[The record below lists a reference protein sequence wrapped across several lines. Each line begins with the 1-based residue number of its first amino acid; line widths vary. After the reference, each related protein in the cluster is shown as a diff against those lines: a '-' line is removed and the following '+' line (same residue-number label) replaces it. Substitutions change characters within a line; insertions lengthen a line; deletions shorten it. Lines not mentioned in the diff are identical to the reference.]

1 MIMNVLLLPVLC
13 PLLGSLIAGFF
24 GKIIGKSNTHRVTIG
39 LMVVAFLSALWIL
52 EKTTGVHVIKLY
64 TWAVSGWPQAHGFHF
79 DIALRSDRLTNIMMV
94 IVTFVSLLVHIYT
107 VGYMRDDQG
116 YQRFFSYVS
125 LFTVMMLLLVLSN
138 NFMQLFLG
146 WEGVG
151 LVSYLLIGFWFTKNS
166 AARGGLKAFIV
177 NRIGDVGLLL
187 AIAAIIDHAHSLN
200 YQDVFASWHSIAL
213 QKIQIFSGVYWH
225 LDTVICILLFIGA
238 MGKSAQVPLHVWL
251 PASMEGPT
259 PISALI
265 HAATMVTAGVFMVAR
280 LWPLFNACVPALS
293 VILIIGS
300 TGALFLGLLAFVEF
314 DIKRVIA
321 YSTMSQLGY
330 MMAANGA
337 QVYSLGIFHLATHAC
352 FKALLFLCAGSVIV
366 ALHHQQDMRKMGGL
380 KKSLPI
386 TYVCFLIGAC
396 ALAAIPP
403 FSGFYS
409 KDLII
414 EAVKHSSIPGS
425 GYAYVC
431 LLLGTF
437 VTSFYIFR
445 AFFMTFHGESRVEL
459 DSKHPIKEYA
469 VMWWPLILLAIPSV
483 FLGLPLVHS
492 VVNGDASW
500 LGSVITNHPH
510 SLADIRSHFH
520 GAFSFAIHG
529 VMSLP
534 FMLSVLGVFCAWLV
548 TLSRFESIKKIGA
561 LCAWP
566 RRVLQNEYG
575 FDVFYKKVFVNGVK
589 KLSEWLYVYS
599 DKKIIDEGLV
609 NNSGRSIRWVSKY
622 VRLLQTGFLNHY
634 IFIMIAGLLAFL
646 LLIVGLRIG

>member
-1 MIMNVLLLPVLC
+1 MNVLVLPVLC
-13 PLLGSLIAGFF
+13 PLLGSIIAGFF
-24 GKIIGKSNTHRVTIG
+24 GKLIGKKNTHRLTIG
-39 LMVVAFLSALWIL
+39 LMVVAFLSALWVL
-52 EKTTGVHVIKLY
+52 EKTSGVNVVKLY
-64 TWAVSGWPQAHGFHF
+64 TWAVTGWPMNHGFHF

-94 IVTFVSLLVHIYT
+94 VVTFVSLLVHIYT
-107 VGYMRDDQG
+107 VGYMREDDG

-125 LFTVMMLLLVLSN
+125 LFTVMMLLLVLAN

-151 LVSYLLIGFWFTKNS
+151 LVSYLLIGFWFTKES

-177 NRIGDVGLLL
+177 NRIGDIGLLL
-187 AIAAIIDHAHSLN
+187 AIAALADYAHSVN
-200 YQDVFASWHSIAL
+200 YQDVFNSWPSIVT
-213 QKIQIFSGVYWH
+213 QKIQIFSGLDWH

-265 HAATMVTAGVFMVAR
+265 HAATMVTAGVFMIAR
-280 LWPLFNACVPALS
+280 LWPLFDACVPALS
-293 VILIIGS
+293 VILAVGS

-337 QVYSLGIFHLATHAC
+337 QAYSLGIFHLATHAC

-380 KKSLPI
+380 RKSLPI

-414 EAVKHSSIPGS
+414 EAVKHSSVPGA

-437 VTSFYIFR
+437 VTAYYIFR
-445 AFFMTFHGESRVEL
+445 ALFMTFHGDFRSAP
-459 DSKHPIKEYA
+459 DPKHPIKEYS
-469 VMWWPLILLAIPSV
+469 VMWWPLVLLAIPSV
-483 FLGLPLVHS
+483 FLALPLVHF
-492 VVNGDASW
+492 VVNGSSSW
-500 LGSVITNHPH
+500 LGSVISNNP
-510 SLADIRSHFH
+510 SNLLEIRSHFH
-520 GAFSFAIHG
+520 GVFSFAVHG
-529 VMSLP
+529 MLSLP
-534 FMLSVLGVFCAWLV
+534 FILSVLGISCAWV
-548 TLSRFESIKKIGA
+548 TTLSKFKLTKPVTNA
-561 LCAWP
+561 LSLP

-575 FDVFYKKVFVNGVK
+575 FDLLYKKLFVNGVK
-589 KLSEWLYVYS
+589 KMSQGLYVYS
-599 DKKIIDEGLV
+599 DTKLIDEGLV
-609 NNSGRSIRWVSKY
+609 NNSGRGIRWISKY

-634 IFIMIAGLLAFL
+634 IFIMIVGMLAFL
-646 LLIVGLRIG
+646 LLIVGL